1 MAENIKISA
10 LIELVSGSI
19 AGTTIVPV
27 VDGGVTLKTQM
38 SSIKAF
44 TNSDVAT
51 DTELTNA
58 VSALNNTI
66 NSLTTTNI
74 SEGTREYYTDARVQT
89 KIDSLGVLSGS
100 LPATFN
106 LGVIGGGT
114 SVSNVDSITF
124 YGTTVNDNGG
134 GDIDVSINSGS
145 LTVINGGT
153 NITSVNTINLSGGT
167 LTDNGGGD
175 VTIGLG
181 SFTVEDI
188 AGDSISDVTKLNFDG
203 ISSLSDDGNGE
214 VTVTISTPAATDL
227 TSLNTFTGSID
238 GRVTTLET
246 ADTDNNNASLNTFT
260 GSFSSS
266 VESRVTTLET
276 AGGGGGGGVEIPEG
290 TISGSQQITD
300 FGFVSSSVRFVGL
313 GLVSISSASNDYGE
327 SVEIQVT
334 PGGGGEVG
342 VAYDVDYHI
351 ISQSVSLPGES
362 NIILTDVKL
371 GTGLQD
377 FKFIDFSESL
387 DSRFGSGG
395 GSDYI
400 SNVTFAEN
408 KLTFTGQNNAFNGVV
423 PLSEGIISSSLQIT
437 NFGFLQEADIVGV
450 LPQGTI
456 SGSNQIVE
464 SGFVTNDSTAS
475 LALSDN
481 ISGSFTELSASIAS
495 DIAGISGV
503 SETTLGDVTASILN
517 GGAFDGEGNPITLIS
532 SSTQV
537 SYSNLN
543 GLPYFIGDGVSI
555 TSGSDGASIPFFNLS
570 AGASDYILAHT
581 ASLNYHSASISASVD
596 SLIVDSGSFSDR
608 VTAVEVSSGTARFDS
623 LEARTGSV
631 DNSINELNTFTGS
644 FSASVAQRFEDVE
657 GAGGGADYVSDVQL
671 SGTILTFTGQGSAFN
686 STVEL
691 SSLSTTALTE
701 ASFGVV
707 SQSYDLSTTN
717 LQIGNVVIGGVS
729 GDVTLT
735 TVSQSFDSRIN
746 ALDAAGG
753 ATQLSELSDMGNI
766 TIDVANGDI
775 LLYDSVEQEFTHS
788 KALNGDYTLTGSL
801 DTKGS
806 VDVSGSITVLGTVTA
821 DSFIAGDVGTPT
833 INSATDLD
841 MSATNA
847 VNIDGGGINL
857 TAAGSGVILS
867 SSADITVN
875 YMLNLGKTIGE
886 PTTSPAT
893 GSIMNSGSIDSDSKL
908 WFFNGTEWK
917 EIAFV

>member
-10 LIELVSGSI
+10 LNELASGSI
-19 AGTTIVPV
+19 QGATIVPV

-66 NSLTTTNI
+66 NALDTDDI
-74 SEGTREYYTDARVQT
+74 PEGSAQYYTDARVQT
-89 KIDSLGVLSGS
+89 KIDSLGLLSGS

-114 SVSNVDSITF
+114 SVSNVDSITL
-124 YGTTVNDNGG
+124 YGANVIDNGS

-238 GRVTTLET
+238 GRVTTLES
-246 ADTDNNNASLNTFT
+246 AEVDNNNTSLNTFT

-276 AGGGGGGGVEIPEG
+276 AGGGGSVDG

-342 VAYDVDYHI
+342 VAYDADYHI

-400 SNVTFAEN
+400 SNVVFSEN
-408 KLTFTGQNNAFNGVV
+408 QLTFTGQNNAFNGVV
-423 PLSEGIISSSLQIT
+423 SLSEGILSSSLQIT
-437 NFGFLQEADIVGV
+437 NFGFLQESDIASV

-456 SGSNQIVE
+456 SGSTQIVE
-464 SGFVTNDSTAS
+464 NGFVTTDSTS
-475 LALSDN
+475 SFALNDN
-481 ISGSFTELSASIAS
+481 ITGSFTELSASIAS
-495 DIAGISGV
+495 DIAGISGISGV
-503 SETTLGDVTASILN
+503 SEARLGEVTASILN
-517 GGAFDGEGNPITLIS
+517 GGARDGEDNPINLVS
-532 SSTQV
+532 SSAQIQ
-537 SYSNLN
+537 S
-543 GLPYFIGDGVSI
+543 SI
-555 TSGSDGASIPFFNLS
+555 TDE
-570 AGASDYILAHT
+570 Y
-581 ASLNYHSASISASVD
+581 ISASAAASGFGSGGGSDVS
-596 SLIVDSGSFSDR
+596 SLNIFTGSFSSSIEARIIDIE
-608 VTAVEVSSGTARFDS
+608 TGGFIEPINNFTGSFSSSVSDRFDS
-623 LEARTGSV
+623 NEARLGIIELNF
-631 DNSINELNTFTGS
+631 DNTALNTFTGS

-686 STVEL
+686 NTVEL

-717 LQIGNVVIGGVS
+717 LQLGNVVIGGVS

-746 ALDAAGG
+746 ALDAASG
-753 ATQLSELSDMGNI
+753 ATQLSELSDVGNI

-875 YMLNLGKTIGE
+875 YMLTLGKTIGE
-886 PTTSPAT
+886 PTTSPVT

>member
-10 LIELVSGSI
+10 LSELVSGSI

-74 SEGTREYYTDARVQT
+74 SEGTRQYYTDVRVQT
-89 KIDSLGVLSGS
+89 KIDSLGILSGS

-124 YGTTVNDNGG
+124 YGTTVNDNGS

-153 NITSVNTINLSGGT
+153 NIPSVNTINLSGGT
-167 LTDNGGGD
+167 LTNNGGGD

-203 ISSLSDDGNGE
+203 ISSLSNDGNGE
-214 VTVTISTPAATDL
+214 VTVTIATPAATDL

-238 GRVTTLET
+238 GRVTTIEGLEI
-246 ADTDNNNASLNTFT
+246 DNTSLNTFT

-266 VESRVTTLET
+266 VEGRVTTLEN
-276 AGGGGGGGVEIPEG
+276 AGGGGGSVDG

-300 FGFVSSSVRFVGL
+300 FGFVSSSRAFDGL
-313 GLVSISSASNDYGE
+313 GLVSIISASNDPGE
-327 SVEIQVT
+327 TIQIQVT
-334 PGGGGEVG
+334 PGAGGGG
-342 VAYDVDYHI
+342 DVSYEDGFHI
-351 ISQSVSLPGES
+351 ISQSSTLPGES
-362 NIILTDVKL
+362 NIILTDIKL

-400 SNVTFAEN
+400 SNVVFSEN
-408 KLTFTGQNNAFNGVV
+408 QLTFTGQNNAFNGVV

-456 SGSNQIVE
+456 SGSTQIVE

-481 ISGSFTELSASIAS
+481 ISGSFTQLSASIAS

-555 TSGSDGASIPFFNLS
+555 TSGSDVESIPYFNLS
-570 AGASDYILAHT
+570 AGISDYILAHT

-596 SLIVDSGSFSDR
+596 SLVVDSGSFSIR

-644 FSASVAQRFEDVE
+644 FSSSVAQRFEDVE
-657 GAGGGADYVSDVQL
+657 GAGGGADYVSNVVLD
-671 SGTILTFTGQGSAFN
+671 GTNLNFTGQGSAFN
-686 STVEL
+686 NTVDL
-691 SSLSTTALTE
+691 SSLSTGGVTE
-701 ASFGVV
+701 ASYGLI
-707 SQSYDLSTTN
+707 SQSYDKSSTNIEIGGAILGGASGNVTLST
-717 LQIGNVVIGGVS
+717 I
-729 GDVTLT
+729 
-735 TVSQSFDSRIN
+735 SQSFDTRIS
-746 ALDAAGG
+746 AFSGV
-753 ATQLSELSDMGNI
+753 TELSGLTDVGTI
-766 TIDVANGDI
+766 TVDVAEGDI
-775 LLYDSVEQEFTHS
+775 LVYDSVAQEFTHS
-788 KALNGDYTLTGSL
+788 QDLTGNYKITGSI

-806 VDVSGSITVLGTVTA
+806 INVSGSVTA
-821 DSFIAGDVGTPT
+821 DSFVAGDVGTPIISAAT
-833 INSATDLD
+833 LLEINAGNNVSITAG
-841 MSATNA
+841 A
-847 VNIDGGGINL
+847 GGL
-857 TAAGSGVILS
+857 ILS
-867 SSADITVN
+867 SSADVRVN
-875 YMLNLGKTIGE
+875 HMLTLEKTIGN
-886 PTTSPAT
+886 PSASPLT
-893 GSIMNSGSIDSDSKL
+893 GSMMNSGSIDSDSKL

>member
-10 LIELVSGSI
+10 LTELVSGSI
-19 AGTTIVPV
+19 AGTTEVPV

-124 YGTTVNDNGG
+124 YGTTVNDNGS

-188 AGDSISDVTKLNFDG
+188 AGGSISDVTKLNFDG
-203 ISSLSDDGNGE
+203 ITSLSDDGNGE
-214 VTVTISTPAATDL
+214 VTVTIATPAATDL

-238 GRVTTLET
+238 GRVTTLES
-246 ADTDNNNASLNTFT
+246 ADTDNNNTSLNTFT

-266 VESRVTTLET
+266 VEGRVTTLEN
-276 AGGGGGGGVEIPEG
+276 AGGGGGGSVDG

-300 FGFVSSSVRFVGL
+300 FGFVSSSRAFDGL
-313 GLVSISSASNDYGE
+313 GLVSIISASNDPGE
-327 SVEIQVT
+327 TIQIQVT

-362 NIILTDVKL
+362 NIILTDIKL

-377 FKFIDFSESL
+377 FKFLDFSESL
-387 DSRFGSGG
+387 DSRFGAGG
-395 GSDYI
+395 GGDFI
-400 SNVTFAEN
+400 NNVSIQNGVITFAG
-408 KLTFTGQNNAFNGVV
+408 TGNAFNADV
-423 PLSEGIISSSLQIT
+423 PLPDGIISGSTQLT
-437 NFGFLQEADIVGV
+437 NIDVLFSGDVTPIFIKER
-450 LPQGTI
+450 LPQDLV
-456 SGSNQIVE
+456 SGSSQ
-464 SGFVTNDSTAS
+464 FVDLGAPLNENTSS
-475 LALSDN
+475 FALKDD
-481 ISGSFTELSASIAS
+481 ITGSFTELSASLSERIDTS
-495 DIAGISGV
+495 GIT
-503 SETTLGDVTASILN
+503 ETRLGEVTSSMLN
-517 GGAFDGEGNPITLIS
+517 GGSIDGNFNVVTLVS
-532 SSTQV
+532 SSQQIT
-537 SYSNLN
+537 YSDVTDT
-543 GLPYFIGDGVSI
+543 PYFIGDGVSI
-555 TSGSDGASIPFFNLS
+555 TSGSDIESIPYFNLS
-570 AGASDYILAHT
+570 VGISDYILAHT

-596 SLIVDSGSFSDR
+596 ALSGSFSTR
-608 VTAVEVSSGTARFDS
+608 LTTVEVSSGTARFDS

-631 DNSINELNTFTGS
+631 DNSINEINTFTGS
-644 FSASVAQRFEDVE
+644 FSSSVAQRFEDVE
-657 GAGGGADYVSDVQL
+657 GAGGGADYVSNVEL

-686 STVEL
+686 DTVEL

-707 SQSYDLSTTN
+707 SQSYDKSTSN
-717 LQIGNVVIGGVS
+717 LEIGNVVLGGVS
-729 GDVTLT
+729 GNTTLST
-735 TVSQSFDSRIN
+735 ISQSFDTRIN
-746 ALDAAGG
+746 AFAGVTELG
-753 ATQLSELSDMGNI
+753 GLSDVGSI
-766 TIDVANGDI
+766 TVDVANGD
-775 LLYDSVEQEFTHS
+775 LFLYDSVEQEFTHS
-788 KALNGDYTLTGSL
+788 KVLNGDYTLTGSL

-841 MSATNA
+841 ISATNA

-857 TAAGSGVILS
+857 TAAGSGIILS

-886 PTTSPAT
+886 PTISPAT

>member
-10 LIELVSGSI
+10 LNELVSGSI
-19 AGTTIVPV
+19 DGTTIVPV
-27 VDGGVTLKTQM
+27 VDGGVTLKAQL

-58 VSALNNTI
+58 VSAINNTI
-66 NSLTTTNI
+66 NALSTDDI
-74 SEGTREYYTDARVQT
+74 SEGSNQYYTDARVLAEINSQ
-89 KIDSLGVLSGS
+89 GVLSGS
-100 LPATFN
+100 LPSTFN

-114 SVSNVDSITF
+114 SVSNVDSITL
-124 YGTTVNDNGG
+124 YGANVNDNGS

-145 LTVINGGT
+145 LTVVNGGT
-153 NITSVNTINLSGGT
+153 NIPSVNTINLSGGT
-167 LTDNGGGD
+167 LTNNGGGD

-188 AGDSISDVTKLNFDG
+188 AGDAISDVTKLNFDG
-203 ISSLSDDGNGE
+203 ISSLSDDGGGE
-214 VTVTISTPAATDL
+214 VTVTIATPAATDL

-238 GRVTTLET
+238 GRVTTLES
-246 ADTDNNNASLNTFT
+246 ADTDNNNSSLNTFT

-266 VESRVTTLET
+266 VEGRVTTLEN
-276 AGGGGGGGVEIPEG
+276 AGGGGGSADG

-300 FGFVSSSVRFVGL
+300 FGFVSASRAFDGL
-313 GLVSISSASNDYGE
+313 GLVSIISASNDPGE
-327 SVEIQVT
+327 TIQIQVT
-334 PGGGGEVG
+334 PGAGGGG
-342 VAYDVDYHI
+342 DVSYEDGFHI
-351 ISQSVSLPGES
+351 ISQSSTLPGES

-400 SNVTFAEN
+400 SNITFSEN
-408 KLTFTGQNNAFNGVV
+408 RFTFTGQNNAFNGVV
-423 PLSEGIISSSLQIT
+423 SLSTGIISGSSQLDTLGYLSDSNVTPIYI
-437 NFGFLQEADIVGV
+437 EAK
-450 LPQGTI
+450 LPRNLV
-456 SGSNQIVE
+456 SGSTQLIELGVPLNE
-464 SGFVTNDSTAS
+464 NTAS
-475 LALSDN
+475 LALNVN

-555 TSGSDGASIPFFNLS
+555 TSGSDVESIPYFNLS
-570 AGASDYILAHT
+570 AGISDYILAHT

-596 SLIVDSGSFSDR
+596 ALVVDSGSFSTR

-631 DNSINELNTFTGS
+631 DNSINEINTFTGS
-644 FSASVAQRFEDVE
+644 FSSSVAQRFEDVE
-657 GAGGGADYVSDVQL
+657 GAGGGADYVSNVEL
-671 SGTILTFTGQGSAFN
+671 SGTILTFTGQGAAFN
-686 STVEL
+686 NTVQL
-691 SSLSTTALTE
+691 SSLSTNALTE

-707 SQSYDLSTTN
+707 SQSYDKSSTN
-717 LQIGNVVIGGVS
+717 IEIGNVILGGAS
-729 GDVTLT
+729 GNATLST
-735 TVSQSFDSRIN
+735 ISQSFDTRIN
-746 ALDAAGG
+746 AFAGVTELG
-753 ATQLSELSDMGNI
+753 GLSDVGTI
-766 TIDVANGDI
+766 TVDVADGDI
-775 LLYDSVEQEFTHS
+775 LLYDSVAQEFTHS
-788 KALNGDYTLTGSL
+788 KDLTGNYKITGSL

-806 VDVSGSITVLGTVTA
+806 MGLSGSLTVIGTVTA
-821 DSFIAGDVGTPT
+821 DSFVAGDVGTPT
-833 INSATDLD
+833 IDSATDLD
-841 MSATNA
+841 LSATNYIT
-847 VNIDGGGINL
+847 V
-857 TAAGSGVILS
+857 TAGNQIAISTPSRLQIS
-867 SSADITVN
+867 SSYVTISDILTIEER
-875 YMLNLGKTIGE
+875 YDTPALGNA
-886 PTTSPAT
+886 PT
-893 GSIMNSGSIDSDSKL
+893 GSIIVSASVDRPKP
-908 WFFNGTEWK
+908 WFWDGLDWNPLY
-917 EIAFV
+917 